1 MTEKDPTRA
10 LPPLEPPGLISGI
23 SGVVRNVLGLVVSR
37 VELAA
42 LELGEVRN
50 NLLKLLLVAA
60 LGIFMGLFS
69 FALLTAMVVYLC
81 WDALGWK
88 ILLILAAVFV
98 AATIAIIFYVK
109 SMLSAGELSIPAT
122 LAELARDREA
132 LL

>member
-1 MTEKDPTRA
+1 VTEQDPTRA

-23 SGVVRNVLGLVVSR
+23 SGVARNILGLLVSR

-42 LELGEVRN
+42 LELSEVRN

-60 LGIFMGLFS
+60 LGIFTGLFA
-69 FALLTAMVVYLC
+69 FAFLTVLVVYLC

-88 ILLILAAVFV
+88 ILMILAGIFT
-98 AATIAIIFYVK
+98 AATIAIVLYVK
-109 SMLSAGELSIPAT
+109 SMLTSGKLSIPAT
-122 LAELARDREA
+122 LGELARDRDA